1 MTFVDNLVLLVL
13 VVYFCA
19 TFYLL
24 GLERGR
30 RK

>member
-1 MTFVDNLVLLVL
+1 MTFVDNLVLFVL

-24 GLERGR
+24 GRGR